1 LIELVAVMV
10 IVAILAAAA
19 VPSLDAMADTRGAMT
34 AKQLVRDL
42 TYARQRALASGSVT
56 WVVFDAAADTWSVL
70 AEDPAAPGR
79 TGATVLTD
87 AASGR
92 SLVQQLNAG
101 SFIGVSIVSVDI
113 DGDAEI
119 GFDWLGAPRNA
130 AEADLAAAGTITLTG
145 NHAVTIAQTTGHV
158 TYAAP

>member
-19 VPSLDAMADTRGAMT
+19 VPSLDAMADTRGAMA

-56 WVVFDAAADTWSVL
+56 WVVFDAAADSWSVL

-79 TGATVLTD
+79 AGATVLTD
-87 AASGR
+87 AALGR
-92 SLVQQLNAG
+92 SFVQQLNVG
-101 SFIGVSIVSVDI
+101 SFVGVEIVSADI

-130 AEADLAAAGTITLTG
+130 AEAELAAAGTVTLTG
-145 NHAVTIAQTTGHV
+145 NHVVTVAAATGHV
-158 TYAAP
+158 SYTAP